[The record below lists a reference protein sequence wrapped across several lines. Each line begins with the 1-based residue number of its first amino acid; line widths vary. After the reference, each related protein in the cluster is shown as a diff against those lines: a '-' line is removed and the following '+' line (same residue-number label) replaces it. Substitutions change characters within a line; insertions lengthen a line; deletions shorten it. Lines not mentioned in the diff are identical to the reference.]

1 MPSNRSAPRSLSASL
16 SLSLL
21 LALPL
26 ARPVAAAVVGTNP
39 PAPPLNAERVA
50 ALPPEARTAW
60 LAYLA
65 RSKAQMAADRAALA
79 AERQGLATLPPPPE
93 GGHAEKSMPLQQPPA
108 WYATAEALKVA
119 DNIVSF
125 QTPAGGWGK
134 NQPRDRAPRLKGQEY
149 AADNNFKGATAGN
162 FDLAADPRWS
172 YVGTIDNDATI
183 TEIRFLARV
192 AAQLKGAA
200 GDAYRHS
207 AIKGLNYL
215 LAAQFPNGGW
225 PQVWPLQGGY
235 HDAVTLNDNAVVEV
249 AELMEA
255 AAQGEDQLDFL
266 PAELRGRAAAAE
278 QRALQLLLDAQ
289 MTVGGRK
296 MLWAQQYDALTLAP
310 VSARNYE
317 PPSLCAGESTGVLVY
332 LMSRPSP
339 SAEIKAAVHSGIAAL
354 RELAIK
360 DKVWGKV
367 DDQQGRRLTDKAGAE
382 PVWAR
387 YYDVATLKPLF
398 GDRDKSLHDNLDD
411 ISLERRNGYAWYGTW
426 PKKALKAYED
436 WSRRWGSP

>member
-1 MPSNRSAPRSLSASL
+1 MRSATRALSTHLCL
-16 SLSLL
+16 SLCFPLL
-21 LALPL
+21 LA
-26 ARPVAAAVVGTNP
+26 APVTAAVIGTNP

-50 ALPPEARTAW
+50 ALPTDARAAW
-60 LAYLA
+60 SAYLA
-65 RSKAQMAADRAALA
+65 RSKAQLAADRAALA

-93 GGHAEKSMPLQQPPA
+93 GGHAEKSMPLQQPAA

-119 DNIVSF
+119 DNILSF

-134 NQPRDRAPRLKGQEY
+134 NQPRDRAPRLKGQDY
-149 AADNNFKGATAGN
+149 VADNNFKSAVPGN

-192 AAQLKGAA
+192 AAQLKGSI
-200 GDAYRHS
+200 GEVYRQS

-255 AAQGEDQLDFL
+255 AARGEDQLDFL
-266 PAELRGRAAAAE
+266 PPDVKARAAAAG

-289 MTVGGRK
+289 MVVGGRK
-296 MLWAQQYDALTLAP
+296 LLWAQQYDALTLAP

-317 PPSLCAGESTGVLVY
+317 PPSLCVGESTGVLVY
-332 LMSRPSP
+332 LMSRPAP
-339 SAEIKAAVHSGIAAL
+339 SAEIKAAVRSGIAAL

-360 DKVWGKV
+360 DKAWGKI
-367 DDQQGRRLTDKAGAE
+367 DDQQGRRLTDKPGAE

-387 YYDVATLKPLF
+387 YYDVATLKPIF

-426 PKKALKAYED
+426 PKKALQAYED